1 MQDKMIENFN
11 EQTRQLFEPM
21 RKLNSLM
28 LNNMEKLSQY
38 QMESL
43 KRYSQMGTERMR
55 DASEVQDADS
65 LRDFGARQAEM
76 MNELSQQMMADAKA
90 LSEMS
95 LEFKA
100 EMEKLFTEQA
110 KAMGEAAKQ
119 TSAADSGEPAK
130 AKSSRGGSSK
140 S

>member
-65 LRDFGARQAEM
+65 LRDFGTRQAEM

-100 EMEKLFTEQA
+100 EMETLFTEQA

-119 TSAADSGEPAK
+119 TSAADSDEPAK

>member
-65 LRDFGARQAEM
+65 LRDFGTRQAEM

-110 KAMGEAAKQ
+110 KAMGEATKQ
-119 TSAADSGEPAK
+119 ASAADSGEPAK
-130 AKSSRGGSSK
+130 SKSSRGGSSK